1 MRIGGRGRKASDGP
15 PSQSSGALLRRIRDL
30 AIPLLIL
37 AAVIAASAI
46 AFGPASLRYALTG
59 AVTASVVIPGAIGL
73 SLLYGIRKFANFAHG
88 ELMSLGAYI
97 ALAVNVQLRMDL
109 AWAFVLAALALAP
122 VGVLLEL
129 AIFSRL
135 GTRGPVPSLVAS
147 IGLSLVLQNLIAAV
161 WGTEIQVYRIP
172 VQSDIILPGGLP
184 INPVKGILTISLGL
198 ALVVSVHLLLTRTF
212 LGKAMRATAD
222 NMDLARST
230 GIRARRVILWT
241 WVLTAALAAVG
252 GILIGL
258 ARDIRPTMGFDLLL
272 LVFAAVVLGGIGSPY
287 GAMFGGLVIG
297 LATEMSVPFLSWLEA
312 NAGLVHGTAYDRVVA
327 FLIMVVVLL
336 VRPEGILGGR
346 RQAGGTG
353 AIRWIRSRVGPLLG
367 RRTGEEAHGD

>member
-1 MRIGGRGRKASDGP
+1 
-15 PSQSSGALLRRIRDL
+15 
-30 AIPLLIL
+30 
-37 AAVIAASAI
+37 
-46 AFGPASLRYALTG
+46 
-59 AVTASVVIPGAIGL
+59 
-73 SLLYGIRKFANFAHG
+73 
-88 ELMSLGAYI
+88 
-97 ALAVNVQLRMDL
+97 
-109 AWAFVLAALALAP
+109 
-122 VGVLLEL
+122 
-129 AIFSRL
+129 
-135 GTRGPVPSLVAS
+135 
-147 IGLSLVLQNLIAAV
+147 
-161 WGTEIQVYRIP
+161 
-172 VQSDIILPGGLP
+172 
-184 INPVKGILTISLGL
+184 
-198 ALVVSVHLLLTRTF
+198 
-212 LGKAMRATAD
+212 
-222 NMDLARST
+222 
-230 GIRARRVILWT
+230 VILWT